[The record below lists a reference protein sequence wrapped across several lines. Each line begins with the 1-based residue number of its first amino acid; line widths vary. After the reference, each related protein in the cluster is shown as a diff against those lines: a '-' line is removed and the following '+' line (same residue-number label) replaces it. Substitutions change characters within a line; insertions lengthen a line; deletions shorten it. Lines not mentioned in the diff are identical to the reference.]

1 MIYYF
6 LSSYRLQYHEALIK
20 DLQEQ
25 NYPSSAAYLKQL
37 VDYQEAL
44 RQEHGPDTKV
54 WARPQLIKSKEE
66 LNVLFEGLKSAEQAH
81 YNGNFPLMNR
91 KRK

>member
-1 MIYYF
+1 M
-6 LSSYRLQYHEALIK
+6 YHEALIK

-25 NYPSSAAYLKQL
+25 HYPSSAEYLKQL

-54 WARPQLIKSKEE
+54 WSRPQLIKSKEE
-66 LNVLFEGLKSAEQAH
+66 LDVLFDGLKAAENAH
-81 YNGNFPLMNR
+81 YTG
-91 KRK
+91 KKK